1 MKIRGLLRSLT
12 IRTGTNTINE
22 KQQDR
27 ISKSS
32 WITIIIVSSTLLVMM
47 LGETMLI
54 PAIPDVMREF
64 GIEYSQSAWIFSSF
78 LIVGAVMIPV
88 AGKLSDTYSK
98 KKVLLTLLM
107 IYIIGIV
114 AAGLSNNIY
123 FLIAARMLQGF
134 SIASIPVAFSII
146 RDILPVKKLS
156 IGIGIFTAAYNGGSV
171 VGILVGANIIENLG
185 WQSTFFSLIPISI
198 LLTALIKGF
207 VSVSPPVRLDEGEG
221 RERKEDQRGR
231 EKGNITRIKQE
242 IKSQP
247 ILKSDFDNISG
258 NYDIVKSKVNK
269 KKNYDSKTSID
280 IKGTISIAIT
290 ITSFL
295 IALTQLQ
302 TGTSS
307 NTTDIIDLI
316 QVIMFSAVSLV
327 SLSYFIMTERR
338 SIAPLIDLKLIKDKF
353 FLPSTIIVTLV
364 GIAMFMIY
372 PTIVQLVRSPQPLGF
387 GGDAVAAGNI
397 QLPFMIAFMI
407 LGPTGGIII
416 SKLGSIKPLLIGS
429 IAIVA
434 GFSLLLVYHI
444 TASMVMLNLAILGA
458 GISITNASALN
469 IINTSTPKRFSGIA
483 LAAALLPQF
492 TGMAIGPVI
501 VGVYMQAY
509 KIWLNSNTVG
519 DGLALSSFPS
529 PEAYNLIFLTGVL
542 LSVLFIVFSMLLKKR
557 AAELGK
563 AMVGSQNFSI

>member
-1 MKIRGLLRSLT
+1 
-12 IRTGTNTINE
+12 
-22 KQQDR
+22 
-27 ISKSS
+27 
-32 WITIIIVSSTLLVMM
+32 
-47 LGETMLI
+47 MLI
-54 PAIPDVMREF
+54 PAIPDVMSEF

-207 VSVSPPVRLDEGEG
+207 VSVSPPVRLDE
-221 RERKEDQRGR
+221 
-231 EKGNITRIKQE
+231 GNITRIKQE

-444 TASMVMLNLAILGA
+444 TASMVMLNLAILG
-458 GISITNASALN
+458 
-469 IINTSTPKRFSGIA
+469 
-483 LAAALLPQF
+483 
-492 TGMAIGPVI
+492 
-501 VGVYMQAY
+501 
-509 KIWLNSNTVG
+509 
-519 DGLALSSFPS
+519 
-529 PEAYNLIFLTGVL
+529 
-542 LSVLFIVFSMLLKKR
+542 
-557 AAELGK
+557 
-563 AMVGSQNFSI
+563 

>member
-1 MKIRGLLRSLT
+1 
-12 IRTGTNTINE
+12 
-22 KQQDR
+22 
-27 ISKSS
+27 
-32 WITIIIVSSTLLVMM
+32 
-47 LGETMLI
+47 MLI
-54 PAIPDVMREF
+54 PAIPDVMGEL

-397 QLPFMIAFMI
+397 QLPFMIAFM
-407 LGPTGGIII
+407 
-416 SKLGSIKPLLIGS
+416 
-429 IAIVA
+429 
-434 GFSLLLVYHI
+434 
-444 TASMVMLNLAILGA
+444 
-458 GISITNASALN
+458 
-469 IINTSTPKRFSGIA
+469 
-483 LAAALLPQF
+483 
-492 TGMAIGPVI
+492 
-501 VGVYMQAY
+501 
-509 KIWLNSNTVG
+509 
-519 DGLALSSFPS
+519 
-529 PEAYNLIFLTGVL
+529 
-542 LSVLFIVFSMLLKKR
+542 
-557 AAELGK
+557 
-563 AMVGSQNFSI
+563 

>member
-1 MKIRGLLRSLT
+1 
-12 IRTGTNTINE
+12 
-22 KQQDR
+22 
-27 ISKSS
+27 
-32 WITIIIVSSTLLVMM
+32 
-47 LGETMLI
+47 MLI

-64 GIEYSQSAWIFSSF
+64 SIEYSQSAWIFSSF

-88 AGKLSDTYSK
+88 AGKLSDIYNK
-98 KKVLLTLLM
+98 KKVLLTLVI

-146 RDILPVKKLS
+146 RDILPVKKLA

-171 VGILVGANIIENLG
+171 VGILVGASIIENLG
-185 WQSTFFSLIPISI
+185 WHSTFFSLIPISI
-198 LLTALIKGF
+198 LLTVLIKRF
-207 VSVSPPVRLDEGEG
+207 VSVNPPIRLDEGEG
-221 RERKEDQRGR
+221 GEHKEDQRGQ
-231 EKGNITRIKQE
+231 EKENFGRMKEE

-247 ILKSDFDNISG
+247 ILKSDFDNICG
-258 NYDIVKSKVNK
+258 NCDIINNKVNK
-269 KKNYDSKTSID
+269 KKNYDSKITID

-302 TGTSS
+302 TSTNS
-307 NTTDIIDLI
+307 NTTDIMSLV
-316 QVIMFSAVSLV
+316 QVIIFSAVSLV
-327 SLSYFIMTERR
+327 SLLFFIMTERR
-338 SIAPLIDLKLIKDKF
+338 STAPLIDLKLMKDKF

-407 LGPTGGIII
+407 LGPTGGVII

-434 GFSLLLVYHI
+434 GFSLILVYHF
-444 TASMVMLNLAILGA
+444 TDSMVMLNLAILGA

-469 IINTSTPKRFSGIA
+469 VINTSTPKRFSGIA
-483 LAAALLPQF
+483 FAAALLPQF

-501 VGVYMQAY
+501 VGIYMQTN
-509 KIWLNSNTVG
+509 KMVLNSNTVG
-519 DGLALSSFPS
+519 YGPALSSFPS
-529 PEAYNLIFLTGVL
+529 PEAYNLIFLTGVI
-542 LSVLFIVFSMLLKKR
+542 LSVIFIVFSMLLKKR
-557 AAELGK
+557 AAQFGK

>member
-1 MKIRGLLRSLT
+1 
-12 IRTGTNTINE
+12 
-22 KQQDR
+22 
-27 ISKSS
+27 
-32 WITIIIVSSTLLVMM
+32 
-47 LGETMLI
+47 MLI
-54 PAIPDVMREF
+54 PAIPDVMSEF

-146 RDILPVKKLS
+146 KDILPVKKLS